1 MKSTADKAASNFL
14 GGLSRWM
21 LPLLLLLFA
30 NDIGA
35 QGWEKVFGGPRTE
48 WGQSVIETS
57 DHGYIIAGFSQS
69 FSADNDFDV
78 YVIKTDVD
86 GTLVWQEV
94 YDHGDRQF
102 GYEIIETTEG
112 DFVIVGKIDETP
124 GLPSKVYLL
133 KIDRTGKEIFH
144 RVYASNG
151 MEEEGNSLVQLPD
164 GGFAIVGNT
173 RTPGEPNTSDIL
185 VLRTDANGN
194 EIWRQ
199 TYGTDEQDTGESIVY
214 TEEGFFAVGRSA
226 EPTSSITFDIALLKV
241 ADDGEMNFLM
251 RIGDPGVSET
261 ASSMLVTQDNKLIV
275 GGEGFGK
282 APSIM
287 LLNLDGE
294 KLWQWSTGA
303 GTVGEIF
310 TVKETP
316 NGEIVGAGFFEI
328 TEQNADVFLVGLDV
342 AAEGELIWS
351 SLLGEDN
358 KYDEAAGLDITH
370 DGGLIITG
378 MTSYEAGIINDVRL
392 MRTDATGNTIT
403 NHISGKVYQ
412 SEDGCNNF
420 VLGDLP
426 LPGWI
431 VRAEGTENT
440 YFGTTDADGNFDITV
455 DTGAYTVTVLGLSPY
470 WDICDD
476 AGQQVSFGQFYS
488 EATANFPVEPS
499 TECTYLEVDVAAE
512 FLAPCSDVTYTVS
525 YCNIGTLDALG
536 AYVDV
541 TLDSEMTYNSADIP
555 GTEITPNV
563 YRFDLGDVAV
573 TDCGSFDISVAL
585 DCEGIATG
593 QAGLVSAHI
602 YPDAICG
609 DPDPNWDGTSIIVT
623 GRCENDSIKFTI
635 ENVTGLQMQES
646 RMYIV
651 TEDDV
656 MFLNGPQDFQLDGN
670 DSEMIDLPA
679 TGATYRLIAQQAEF
693 HPGSSNPTVV
703 VEGCTTENSEEYS
716 TGFVNQFPEDDQDN
730 FVAFDVQEIIDSG
743 TPASMRGY
751 PNGFMDGSIT
761 ANTDLVYT
769 IFFENAGI
777 DTIDRVVIRDTISPN
792 LDITSVMPGASSHP
806 YDFEVYNTG
815 VLKITFEEIQL
826 LPGSSAGEATDRGF
840 VKFRIAQKPN
850 NPQGT
855 IISNSAAVFFDYEE
869 PVQTNVVDH
878 TVSCQTLFEQDQDC
892 LDIVSNINNP
902 VPGVT
907 INVYPNPFFES
918 TTFEIEG
925 IENEELSFK
934 VYDLYGRLMR
944 SDRFRGAKFDFY
956 RHHLP
961 AGLYVYQ
968 IEMQGQLI
976 SSGKI
981 TVR

>member
-14 GGLSRWM
+14 GGLSRWI
-21 LPLLLLLFA
+21 LPLLLVFFA
-30 NDIGA
+30 NDIVA
-35 QGWEKVFGGPRTE
+35 QGWEKVFGGPSTD

-69 FSADNDFDV
+69 FGPDGDFDA

-86 GTLVWQEV
+86 GTLVWQKN

-102 GYEIIETTEG
+102 GYKIIETTDG
-112 DFVIVGKIDETP
+112 DYVVVGKIDETP

-144 RVYASNG
+144 KVYASNG
-151 MEEEGNSLVQLPD
+151 KEEVGNSLVQLPD
-164 GGFAIVGNT
+164 GGFAIVGDT
-173 RTPGEPNTSDIL
+173 RIPGDANSSDIL

-194 EIWRQ
+194 ELWRQ
-199 TYGTDEQDTGESIVY
+199 TYGTDDRDFGESIVH
-214 TEEGFFAVGRSA
+214 TDEGFFIAGKST
-226 EPTSSITFDIALLKV
+226 EPNSLIIYDIVLLKL
-241 ADDGEMNFLM
+241 DNNGDEIFTR
-251 RIGDPGVSET
+251 RIGQEGVNET
-261 ASSMLVTQDNKLIV
+261 GADILVTQDNKLILS
-275 GGEGFGK
+275 GEAFGK

-287 LLNLDGE
+287 QLNLNGDS
-294 KLWQWSTGA
+294 LWQWTTGA
-303 GTVGEIF
+303 GTVGEIY
-310 TVKETP
+310 TVKEKPT
-316 NGEIVGAGFFEI
+316 GELVGAGFLEI
-328 TEQNADVFLVGLDV
+328 TEQNADAFLVGLN
-342 AAEGELIWS
+342 ANGTLLWS

-358 KYDEAAGLDITH
+358 KYDEASGLDITH
-370 DGGLIITG
+370 DGGLILTG
-378 MTSYEAGIINDVRL
+378 TTSYEATIINDVYL

-403 NHISGKVYQ
+403 NHITGKVYQ

-420 VLGDLP
+420 ALGDLP

-431 VRAEGTENT
+431 VKAEGTENT

-455 DTGAYTVTVLGLSPY
+455 DTGAYTVTVLRLSPY
-470 WDICDD
+470 WSVCDD
-476 AGQQVSFGQFYS
+476 AGQQVSFGQFYG
-488 EATANFPVEPS
+488 EATVNFPVEPATACS
-499 TECTYLEVDVAAE
+499 YLEVDVAAE

-525 YCNIGTLDALG
+525 YCNIGTQDATA

-541 TLDSEMTYNSADIP
+541 TLDSEMTFISGELP
-555 GTEITPNV
+555 EE
-563 YRFDLGDVAV
+563 DLGNNVFRFQLGDIDV
-573 TDCGSFDISVAL
+573 TDCGSFTIGVAL
-585 DCEGIATG
+585 DCDGIATG

-602 YPDAICG
+602 YPDDICG
-609 DPDPNWDGTSIIVT
+609 TPDPNWDGTSIIVT
-623 GRCENDSIKFTI
+623 GRCENDSIKFRI
-635 ENVTGLQMQES
+635 ENVTNIPMEDS
-646 RMYIV
+646 RLYIV
-651 TEDDV
+651 TEDQV
-656 MFLNGPQDFQLDGN
+656 MFLNGPQDFQLPGN
-670 DSEMIDLPA
+670 GTETIDFPA
-679 TGATYRLIAQQAEF
+679 TGATYRLIAQQSEF

-703 VEGCTTENSEEYS
+703 VEGCTTENSNEYS

-730 FVAFDVQEIIDSG
+730 FVAFDVQEISDSG

-751 PNGFMDGSIT
+751 PNGFMDASIT

-792 LDITSVMPGASSHP
+792 LDITSVIPGASSHP
-806 YDFEVYNTG
+806 YDFEIYNTG

-869 PVQTNVVDH
+869 PVQTNVVSH
-878 TVSCQTLFEQDQDC
+878 EVSCLSIFEQDQDC
-892 LDIVSNINNP
+892 LEIISDINNP

-918 TTFEIEG
+918 TTFEIKG
-925 IENEELSFK
+925 IESEEFSFK
-934 VYDLYGRLMR
+934 VYDLFGRLMR
-944 SDRFRGAKFDFY
+944 SDRFRGAKYDFY

-968 IEMQGQLI
+968 IEMEGQLI
-976 SSGKI
+976 NSGKI